1 MFVSVHWWRSRFRC
15 LILRYSN
22 ANNYFA
28 GVVEME
34 ITRLTG
40 RLALLIP
47 LIISGIASAV
57 DVFPEQKIAGV
68 TAQARQLEQKTAL
81 QRLQTLVGQRPTTA
95 AARAEL
101 TSDDRE
107 SIARYNQTAPSGAP
121 LKVGVVKPIQLDID
135 LKPLDVAAM
144 TEQTYSFLGGT
155 VRRTGG
161 LLTLAI
167 RLDTEGAA
175 VSRVRIDNLRLPEG
189 AVIHV
194 DNNTSEARSYS
205 GRQSS
210 FWTHSISGN
219 QIYLQVELPDQAS
232 DDASFQ
238 IGAVMLLDTASQAFC
253 PINAGCIQDGSCY
266 DTTDW
271 SEIDKVRKAIARIN
285 FIEDEGGYLCT
296 GGLLAD
302 TDQAT
307 TIPYFLT
314 ANHCISTLE
323 VAATVE
329 TWFDYR
335 TASCGGEC
343 PSAPGASSTLGATL
357 LHHSAVDDHSLLLL
371 DEDPPADSWYL
382 GWTETAVERDEGTM
396 LYRLSHPQGSPQAL
410 TTHSIDAGAP
420 ICGGLP
426 RGEFIYSRD
435 VIGATEGGS
444 SGSPVMQANGQ
455 VVGQLYGACGSNL
468 DDVCDTESNAT
479 VDGAFASYYAD
490 VAKWLNP
497 DPLKLPL
504 TVQKLGSGEGRVV
517 SSLAESA
524 DTDAPLSQTQSIAQP
539 RLVGGVAVESTEWPW
554 QAALEI
560 STWRING
567 DRPSCGGSVIDANW
581 ILTAAHCV
589 VDANVND
596 PYNPYVTV
604 APANIDVRTGS
615 DRFDVGGQASK
626 VKRIVRHPEYN
637 PLTLENDIALLEL
650 KGPVFVEPVR
660 PVTPEREETLACLG
674 TEGSVTGWTPSDFC
688 GNQVTLLSKVDATL
702 VDPSNCRDAYENVT
716 NDMICTESEVGE
728 TEDCQLDDGSP
739 LVVDNGRGGF
749 VQAGVVSRGNDCD
762 SAGEPTVHIRLANYV
777 EWMEE
782 VTGLDLTSDVGDGI
796 IDCGSTCS
804 AEYPSGTSVTLTA
817 TPEPG
822 STFAGWG
829 GACSG
834 LETCAG
840 VLTQAQHVTATFNS
854 IEPRK
859 LSCPTI
865 SP

>member
-1 MFVSVHWWRSRFRC
+1 
-15 LILRYSN
+15 
-22 ANNYFA
+22 
-28 GVVEME
+28 
-34 ITRLTG
+34 
-40 RLALLIP
+40 
-47 LIISGIASAV
+47 
-57 DVFPEQKIAGV
+57 
-68 TAQARQLEQKTAL
+68 
-81 QRLQTLVGQRPTTA
+81 
-95 AARAEL
+95 
-101 TSDDRE
+101 
-107 SIARYNQTAPSGAP
+107 
-121 LKVGVVKPIQLDID
+121 
-135 LKPLDVAAM
+135 
-144 TEQTYSFLGGT
+144 
-155 VRRTGG
+155 
-161 LLTLAI
+161 
-167 RLDTEGAA
+167 
-175 VSRVRIDNLRLPEG
+175 
-189 AVIHV
+189 
-194 DNNTSEARSYS
+194 
-205 GRQSS
+205 
-210 FWTHSISGN
+210 
-219 QIYLQVELPDQAS
+219 
-232 DDASFQ
+232 
-238 IGAVMLLDTASQAFC
+238 
-253 PINAGCIQDGSCY
+253 
-266 DTTDW
+266 
-271 SEIDKVRKAIARIN
+271 
-285 FIEDEGGYLCT
+285 
-296 GGLLAD
+296 
-302 TDQAT
+302 
-307 TIPYFLT
+307 
-314 ANHCISTLE
+314 
-323 VAATVE
+323 
-329 TWFDYR
+329 
-335 TASCGGEC
+335 
-343 PSAPGASSTLGATL
+343 
-357 LHHSAVDDHSLLLL
+357 
-371 DEDPPADSWYL
+371 L

-728 TEDCQLDDGSP
+728 TDDCQLDDGSP